1 MKRAPGSRGG
11 AWIGSPLAE
20 GPMQTHFEET
30 HRAPVHGGLDAREL
44 ESLGLRPEEVLDFSA
59 SINPLGAAP
68 GVREAL
74 RSLPPD
80 AYPDRSCLKLRRA
93 LGSHL
98 DIQPDSV
105 LVGNGS
111 TELIHLIARAFLS
124 PGDAAVIFAPT
135 FGEYAA
141 ACRLGGVSPV
151 FLPSNERREFRWNLT
166 DAWNLIS
173 GLRPSLVFVCNP
185 NNPTGT
191 YLGEEE
197 VREIA
202 ESLDG
207 RGLLVLDEAYR
218 SFVDRRWRSQGLL
231 RMGNVAL
238 LRSMTKDYA
247 LAGLRLGYM
256 LAPEEILARV
266 GKFQYSWSVSAAAQA
281 TGLVALD
288 HPQHVEHG
296 RRIVGAS
303 KKFLTGALGRMGLE
317 CLPSAAN
324 FLLIRVGEAARLRR
338 ELLTRYKVCVRD
350 CASFGLPEHIRVG
363 VRNIEESRKLVR
375 ALKAAAAITDNHE

>member
-1 MKRAPGSRGG
+1 MKQAPGSR
-11 AWIGSPLAE
+11 ADSWIGSPLAE
-20 GPMQTHFEET
+20 GPMQTHIEES
-30 HRAPVHGGLDAREL
+30 HSAPVHGGLNAREL
-44 ESLGLRPEEVLDFSA
+44 ESLGLCPEEVLDFSA
-59 SINPLGAAP
+59 SINPLGTAP

-98 DIQPDSV
+98 DIPPDSI

-111 TELIHLIARAFLS
+111 TELIHLVARAFLG
-124 PGDAAVIFAPT
+124 PDDTAVIFAPT

-151 FLPSNERREFRWNLT
+151 FLSSNEGAEFRWDLTGALNLV
-166 DAWNLIS
+166 S

-197 VREIA
+197 VRRIA
-202 ESLDG
+202 DSLGG

-218 SFVDRRWRSQGLL
+218 SFVDRRWKSQGLL
-231 RMGNVAL
+231 CRGNVAL

-256 LAPEEILARV
+256 LASEAVVARV
-266 GKFQYSWSVSAAAQA
+266 GKFQYSWSVNAAAQA
-281 TGLVALD
+281 AGMVALD
-288 HPQHVEHG
+288 HPQHVQRG
-296 RRIVGAS
+296 RRMVGAG
-303 KKFLTGALGRMGLE
+303 KEFLRSALGRMGLE

-324 FLLIRVGEAARLRR
+324 FVLIRVGEAARLRR
-338 ELLTRYKVCVRD
+338 ELLTRYRICVRD
-350 CASFGLPEHIRVG
+350 CASFGLPEHIRVC
-363 VRNIEESRKLVR
+363 VRNIEDSRRLVR
-375 ALKAAAAITDNHE
+375 ALKATAAISDNHE

>member
-1 MKRAPGSRGG
+1 
-11 AWIGSPLAE
+11 
-20 GPMQTHFEET
+20 MQTHLEET
-30 HRAPVHGGLDAREL
+30 HSAPVHGGLNVREL
-44 ESLGLRPEEVLDFSA
+44 ESLGLCPEEVLDFSA

-68 GVREAL
+68 GVKEAL

-98 DIQPDSV
+98 DIQPDFI

-111 TELIHLIARAFLS
+111 TELIHLIARAFLG
-124 PGDAAVIFAPT
+124 PGDTAVIFAPT

-141 ACRLGGVSPV
+141 ACSLGGVSPV
-151 FLPSNERREFRWNLT
+151 FVPSNQEAGFRWNLT
-166 DAWNLIS
+166 DALNLIS

-185 NNPTGT
+185 NNPTGR

-197 VREIA
+197 VRQIA
-202 ESLDG
+202 ERLSG

-218 SFVDRRWRSQGLL
+218 SFVDRRWKSQGLL
-231 RMGNVAL
+231 GMGKVAL

-256 LAPEEILARV
+256 LAPEAVLARV
-266 GKFQYSWSVSAAAQA
+266 GKFQYSWSVNAAAQA
-281 TGLVALD
+281 AGMVALD
-288 HPQHVEHG
+288 HPQHVERG
-296 RRIVGAS
+296 RRMVGAS
-303 KKFLTGALGRMGLE
+303 KEFLISAISRMGLE

-324 FLLIRVGEAARLRR
+324 FLLIRVGQAARLRR
-338 ELLTRYKVCVRD
+338 KLLTRYRVCVRD

-363 VRNIEESRKLVR
+363 VRNIEDSRRLVR
-375 ALKAAAAITDNHE
+375 ALQAAAAISDNHA